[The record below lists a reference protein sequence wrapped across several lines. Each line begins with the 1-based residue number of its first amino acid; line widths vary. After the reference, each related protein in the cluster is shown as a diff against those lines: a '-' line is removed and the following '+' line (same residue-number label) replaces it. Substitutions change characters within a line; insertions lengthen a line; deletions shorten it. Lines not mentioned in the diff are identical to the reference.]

1 MRHHAESTLD
11 SFVAVQLLPSWL
23 GCSAEFGSTGGGPVC
38 AGAAVYADTLLSA
51 QPSASTSRAADIG
64 ERSAFC
70 AARVKRAAI
79 GNPWSGG
86 KKTYLCAILVRAWD
100 VLGAGLVQRDLP
112 PAHALIDAV
121 DRFIHKQTTF
131 AQKIGTER
139 IERNP

>member
-64 ERSAFC
+64 ERSAFLRF
-70 AARVKRAAI
+70 ARVKRAAI
-79 GNPWSGG
+79 GNPS
-86 KKTYLCAILVRAWD
+86 
-100 VLGAGLVQRDLP
+100 
-112 PAHALIDAV
+112 
-121 DRFIHKQTTF
+121 
-131 AQKIGTER
+131 ER
-139 IERNP
+139 G